1 MIISQKSAS
10 NERQQSLAS
19 IVLIFIMLFFF
30 IFSTPAFAAGLGN
43 VSVSPDSV
51 WIDSSTGEVLI
62 DLYIECISDSAV
74 NVTAS
79 VTGPYG
85 YYPILMDIIDNDT
98 DAYGGSFVATDFGN
112 YTVHFSCGNSNG
124 TENMS
129 LPFVVN
135 ELDLELISI
144 SETLAY
150 AGNVSA
156 VKARLL
162 LNDNPVTLG
171 VEYSIS
177 FSNNGNSWKGD
188 IFDISFEDDITVLGW
203 TIPAFDGGIYD
214 LEVTAL
220 LDGHTVSAWMS
231 DPVTIRPPVEI
242 EILNPLTDRT
252 YSLTNPKQ
260 IKVVVRVKHNPFL
273 IDKLYQSQ
281 FCAELDGKRLQIE
294 NFTYDSKT
302 DTYSFFVDI
311 YRADSDDY
319 NYKLFVCVTPE
330 GFSKQKSSSYVPVQF
345 MIPFEIDLKDAK
357 DVPISGA
364 RIALIKNSGGATYDE
379 CVTDSSGLCSVTIN
393 PGTYDITMDIDDV
406 SLKLRDVELPGEGS
420 YFDNAENILRYDNPV
435 NLDIDGFKDVM
446 KVVAA
451 RFLLSYESAEVSIYN
466 IGPDSDTSVLRCDD
480 WNFEQR
486 SCSGTWSDIS
496 ASSDYFS
503 NKIIFTTAELSAF
516 ALGEKDDLHID
527 LDLGEDK
534 YFIGGEYVLR
544 GTVRNS
550 KGHGVEGVKIDYDFG
565 GDRGT
570 TLTDSYGIFTADVKV
585 PATIWEFKAILDAK
599 KEPYISA
606 KSISYLKAYERESL
620 DMVLAR
626 YSLIVAP
633 DVDYLIN
640 ATLRNN
646 GNIVIEEI
654 RVTLSG
660 FQDEW
665 YEIIPAL
672 TEALY
677 PGEDADF
684 VIKISVP
691 ESYDD
696 CDSCADSYS
705 LSLLAESEGG
715 LSIKRY
721 IALSVEADDTIS
733 EDLGVTVGEDA
744 ADKSDI
750 GLASLSNAITGFIPV
765 EIANN
770 QFYIILF
777 LLAVL
782 LFFRKPILRQY
793 FRKANSSFYLD
804 HIKAEVLKGYGALGD
819 GGRKESAKEDMD
831 CDHNDDDKPKKKE
844 SGSNQKSDLKKVLS
858 DPFE

>member
-1 MIISQKSAS
+1 MIIGQKSMS
-10 NERQQSLAS
+10 SERQQSLVS
-19 IVLIFIMLFFF
+19 IILISIMFFFF
-30 IFSTPAFAAGLGN
+30 IFSTPAFAAELGN

-51 WIDSSTGEVLI
+51 WIDSSTGDAFV
-62 DLYIECISDSAV
+62 DLYLECISDSSA

-79 VTGPYG
+79 VTCPSGS
-85 YYPILMDIIDNDT
+85 YPIQMDIFDNDT
-98 DAYGGSFVATDFGN
+98 DSYCGSFAASDFGN
-112 YTVHFSCGNSNG
+112 YTVHFTCGDING
-124 TENMS
+124 TENIS
-129 LPFVVN
+129 LHFVVN

-144 SETLAY
+144 SETLVY
-150 AGNVSA
+150 AGNVSV

-162 LNDNPVTLG
+162 LNSNPVTSG
-171 VEYSIS
+171 VEHSIFFWNS
-177 FSNNGNSWKGD
+177 GSSWEGNISN
-188 IFDISFEDDITVLGW
+188 ISYEENTALLGW
-203 TIPAFDGGIYD
+203 TIPAFNEGIYD

-220 LDGHTVSAWMS
+220 LDGHTVSARMS
-231 DPVTIRPPVEI
+231 DPVTIKPPVEI
-242 EILNPLTDRT
+242 EILDPLTDRT
-252 YSLTNPKQ
+252 YSLTDPKQ
-260 IKVVVRVKHNPFL
+260 IKVVARVKYNPFI

-281 FCAELDGKRLQIE
+281 FSAELDGKRLQIE

-302 DTYSFFVDI
+302 DTYSFLVDI
-311 YRADSDDY
+311 YRADFDDY
-319 NYKLFVCVTPE
+319 NYKLFVCVTPD
-330 GFSKQKSSSYVPVQF
+330 GFSKQKSSLYVPIQF
-345 MIPFEIDLKDAK
+345 MIPFEIDLKNAK
-357 DVPISGA
+357 GVSISGA
-364 RIALIKNSGGATYDE
+364 RIVLIKNSGGATYDE
-379 CVTDSSGLCSVTIN
+379 CVTDSSGLCSVTISL
-393 PGTYDITMDIDDV
+393 GTYDITMDIDDI
-406 SLKLRDVELPGEGS
+406 SLKLSDVELPGEGN

-435 NLDIDGFKDVM
+435 NLDIDGFKNVM

-451 RFLLSYESAEVSIYN
+451 KFLLSYAGAEVSIYN

-534 YFIGGEYVLR
+534 YFIGGRYVLR

-550 KGHGVEGVKIDYDFG
+550 KGQGVEGAIIDYDFS

-570 TLTDSYGIFTADVKV
+570 TVTDSYGSFTADVKV
-585 PATIWEFKAILDAK
+585 PAAAGEFKAILEAE

-606 KSISYLKAYERESL
+606 KSISYLKACERESL
-620 DMVLAR
+620 DMTLAK
-626 YSLIVAP
+626 YFLTVTP

-660 FQDEW
+660 LQEGW

-677 PGEDADF
+677 PGENADF

-705 LSLLAESEGG
+705 LSLLAESEGDQ
-715 LSIKRY
+715 SVKRY

-733 EDLGVTVGEDA
+733 EDFDVAVGEDA
-744 ADKSDI
+744 ADKYDI
-750 GLASLSNAITGFIPV
+750 GLASLSNIITGFIPV
-765 EIANN
+765 GIANN
-770 QFYIILF
+770 QVYIILF

-782 LFFRKPILRQY
+782 FFRKPILRQH
-793 FRKANSSFYLD
+793 FHKANSSSYFD
-804 HIKAEVLKGYGALGD
+804 HIKAEVMKGSGGSGD
-819 GGRKESAKEDMD
+819 YGRKKSAEDISSGQ
-831 CDHNDDDKPKKKE
+831 DDSDRQETKKLGSDD
-844 SGSNQKSDLKKVLS
+844 SGNDLKKVLS
-858 DPFE
+858 NPFE